1 MCAGIV
7 LSGIAADSAVPSAT
21 LADRDMARMLLFSM
35 SVEVSLG
42 GQGRGSNME
51 SILIIE
57 PDSGYRARTRGALEN
72 LSFEI
77 RDTGS
82 KEDGLRSMVEDMP
95 SLIIAGSNEPDR
107 VDLQMLRAARQG
119 SRPVPVLVLAEA
131 GTTRGAIGF
140 MDAGAYD
147 YVAKPGDPAQ
157 LLEVV
162 QDILRL
168 SGDVR
173 SPMVTLGPDHDV
185 GPGHVIIGRSPE
197 MIEIFKM
204 IGRIAKSD
212 AAVLVQGESG
222 TGKELV
228 ARTIHENSRRAG
240 KPFLAVNCAAI
251 PETLLE
257 SELFGHEKGA
267 FTGAS
272 YSRKGKFELSHGG
285 TIFLDEVGDMSL
297 PTQAKILRVLQE
309 HTFERVGGEQTLT
322 ADTRIIAA
330 TNKSL
335 VDAIDDSDFR
345 VDLFYRLKVVSI
357 FLPALSKR
365 PGDIALLVDFFVKK
379 YAHHAK
385 VAIRGISRRAQLLLE
400 AQPWTGNV
408 RELEN
413 TIQTAVVLNRTGTLD
428 EEDFPF
434 LRADARET
442 SRDGGGDVLDGIRA
456 AARRAT
462 QILLAQGS
470 ESEDSAIYRLCVDV
484 LERAIVDTALESCEG
499 NQVRAAK
506 ALGISRNTLR
516 SKMKGP
522 R

>member
-1 MCAGIV
+1 MK
-7 LSGIAADSAVPSAT
+7 
-21 LADRDMARMLLFSM
+21 
-35 SVEVSLG
+35 
-42 GQGRGSNME
+42 

-57 PDSGYRARTRGALEN
+57 SDARYRARTREALEG
-72 LSFEI
+72 LSCEV
-77 RDTGS
+77 RETPSPG
-82 KEDGLRSMVEDMP
+82 DGLRAMMEAMP
-95 SLIIAGSNEPDR
+95 SLVICARNELDSDDKQ
-107 VDLQMLRAARQG
+107 VLRLARQA
-119 SRPVPVLVLAEA
+119 SRPTPVLVLADR
-131 GTTRGAIGF
+131 GSTRGAIDF

-147 YVAKPGDPAQ
+147 YVAKPGNPDE

-162 QDILRL
+162 RDILRL
-168 SGDVR
+168 TGDAR
-173 SPMVTLGPDHDV
+173 SPHAV
-185 GPGHVIIGRSPE
+185 GSLPAEDSAGMSIIGRSPE

-228 ARTIHENSRRAG
+228 ARTIHDNSRRAG

-272 YSRKGKFELSHGG
+272 FSRKGKFELSHGG

-297 PTQAKILRVLQE
+297 TTQAKILRVLQE

-335 VDAIDDSDFR
+335 VEVIDENEFR

-357 FLPALSKR
+357 FLPPLRKR
-365 PGDIALLVDFFVKK
+365 PGDLPLLVDHFVQK
-379 YAHHAK
+379 YAVHAK
-385 VAIRGISRRAQLLLE
+385 VPIRGISQRAQGRLE
-400 AQPWTGNV
+400 GQVWTGNV

-413 TIQTAVVLNRTGTLD
+413 AIQTAVVLNRTGTLD
-428 EEDFPF
+428 AEDFPF
-434 LRADARET
+434 LQAAGTET
-442 SRDGGGDVLDGIRA
+442 NGGTPI
-456 AARRAT
+456 
-462 QILLAQGS
+462 
-470 ESEDSAIYRLCVDV
+470 DV
-484 LERAIVDTALESCEG
+484 LERIREEASRAARALLAEDSVDGKSEVYRTCVGTVERAVVESALESFGG

-516 SKMKGP
+516 SKLKGT

>member
-1 MCAGIV
+1 MNRILLVERDQKYRDRALGV
-7 LSGIAADSAVPSAT
+7 LGGLDCEI
-21 LADRDMARMLLFSM
+21 
-35 SVEVSLG
+35 VSL
-42 GQGRGSNME
+42 RDADEAVRAMME
-51 SILIIE
+51 QVPALVITEGDE
-57 PDSGYRARTRGALEN
+57 PDESDRRLLRLARE
-72 LSFEI
+72 
-77 RDTGS
+77 
-82 KEDGLRSMVEDMP
+82 
-95 SLIIAGSNEPDR
+95 
-107 VDLQMLRAARQG
+107 G
-119 SRPVPVLVLAEA
+119 SRPVPVLVLT
-131 GTTRGAIGF
+131 GNGSTRGAIGY

-147 YVAKPGDPAQ
+147 YVAKPDDPSA
-157 LLEVV
+157 LLEIVR
-162 QDILRL
+162 DILRL
-168 SGDVR
+168 SGGVEWSTPLEEPVS
-173 SPMVTLGPDHDV
+173 SPDGATT
-185 GPGHVIIGRSPE
+185 IIGRSAE

-212 AAVLVQGESG
+212 AAVLIQGESG

-267 FTGAS
+267 FTGAT

-285 TIFLDEVGDMSL
+285 TIFLDEIGDMSL

-335 VDAIDDSDFR
+335 VDCIDRSEFR

-357 FLPALSKR
+357 FLPALRKR
-365 PGDIALLVDFFVKK
+365 PGDVGLLVEHFIHK
-379 YAHHAK
+379 YRPSTK
-385 VAIRGISRRAQLLLE
+385 IGIRGITPRAQALLE
-400 AQPWTGNV
+400 AQSWTGNV

-413 TIQTAVVLNRTGTLD
+413 AIQTAVVLNRTGTLD
-428 EEDFPF
+428 VEDFPF
-434 LRADARET
+434 LHQREGSGVAATVADVVTRLADEARKT
-442 SRDGGGDVLDGIRA
+442 A
-456 AARRAT
+456 AV
-462 QILLAQGS
+462 LLAHEDEPGS
-470 ESEDSAIYRLCVDV
+470 TGVYHQCVDV
-484 LERAIVDTALESCEG
+484 VERALVQGALEANAG
-499 NQVRAAK
+499 NQVQASR

-516 SKMKGP
+516 SKLDA

>member
-1 MCAGIV
+1 MK
-7 LSGIAADSAVPSAT
+7 
-21 LADRDMARMLLFSM
+21 
-35 SVEVSLG
+35 
-42 GQGRGSNME
+42 
-51 SILIIE
+51 SILIVE
-57 PDSGYRARTRGALEN
+57 PDARYRSRAKGALES
-72 LSFEI
+72 LACEVRETPSPA
-77 RDTGS
+77 
-82 KEDGLRSMVEDMP
+82 DGLRAMMESMPHLV
-95 SLIIAGSNEPDR
+95 IAGRNEPESADF
-107 VDLQMLRAARQG
+107 QMLRMAREG
-119 SRPVPVLVLAEA
+119 SRPVPVLVLADA

-147 YVAKPGDPAQ
+147 YVAKPGDPNELIA
-157 LLEVV
+157 VV
-162 QDILRL
+162 REILRL
-168 SGDVR
+168 AGDARPPVDL
-173 SPMVTLGPDHDV
+173 STPAGEGPESL
-185 GPGHVIIGRSPE
+185 IIGRSPE

-335 VDAIDDSDFR
+335 VEAIDTNDFR

-357 FLPALSKR
+357 FLPALRKR
-365 PGDIALLVDFFVKK
+365 PGDLPLLVDHFVKK

-385 VAIRGISRRAQLLLE
+385 TPIRGIARRAQALLE
-400 AQPWTGNV
+400 AQTWTGNV

-413 TIQTAVVLNRTGTLD
+413 AIQTAVVLNRTGTLD
-428 EEDFPF
+428 AEDFPF
-434 LRADARET
+434 LLTPGENGQPTVSGDDLERVREEA
-442 SRDGGGDVLDGIRA
+442 SRA
-456 AARRAT
+456 AR
-462 QILLAQGS
+462 ILLAREDAPG
-470 ESEDSAIYRLCVDV
+470 DSAVYRKCVEV
-484 LERAIVDTALESCEG
+484 VEQAVVETALELCGG

-516 SKMKGP
+516 SKMNGS